1 MITWG
6 LPIWLYL
13 WLAGMAA
20 GAYFAA
26 FLGERFG
33 KLDDHRLIR
42 TAAYMGI
49 PFALIGVAFLIIDLG
64 EPSRF
69 WHLLVVLKPSSP
81 MSVGSWLLTLWIA
94 VASLIL
100 VLWHTKK
107 WLHLKPSTINRT
119 TNFLHVSGFII
130 SLFLMGY
137 TGVLLAATNQ
147 PLWGS
152 TISLPPLFVTS
163 AVSTGAALL
172 ILIGL
177 ITRMWKSH
185 GDIIHRMVQVDAVV
199 IVVELLILGAYMLWL
214 PRSGV
219 PGADESMRRLTT
231 GVLAARFW
239 LGVVLLAILIPFA
252 LDVVHWGKKIGEHK
266 TVFGAAVASS
276 TCVIFGAL
284 ILRAVIVIGGQI

>member
-26 FLGERFG
+26 FLIERFG
-33 KLDDHRLIR
+33 KIKDYRFIR
-42 TAAYMGI
+42 TASYIGI
-49 PFALIGVAFLIIDLG
+49 PFALTGVAFLIIDLG

-69 WHLLVVLKPSSP
+69 WHLLVAFRPTSP
-81 MSVGSWLLTLWIA
+81 MSIGSWLLTLWIA
-94 VASLIL
+94 IASLIL
-100 VLWHTKK
+100 FLWHTKK
-107 WLHLKPSTINRT
+107 WLPIKDVLRSRF
-119 TNFLHVSGFII
+119 TNILYVAGFLV

-137 TGVLLAATNQ
+137 TGVLLTATRQ

-152 TISLPPLFVTS
+152 TVALPPLFVTS
-163 AVSTGAALL
+163 AVSTGAAVL
-172 ILIGL
+172 ILVGL
-177 ITRMWKSH
+177 ITQMWKSH
-185 GDIIHRMVQVDAVV
+185 GDIIRRIVQVDAVV
-199 IVVELLILGAYMLWL
+199 IIVELLILGAYMLWL

-252 LDVVHWGKKIGEHK
+252 LDIVHWGKRIGEHK
-266 TVFGAAVASS
+266 TVFSAAIASS